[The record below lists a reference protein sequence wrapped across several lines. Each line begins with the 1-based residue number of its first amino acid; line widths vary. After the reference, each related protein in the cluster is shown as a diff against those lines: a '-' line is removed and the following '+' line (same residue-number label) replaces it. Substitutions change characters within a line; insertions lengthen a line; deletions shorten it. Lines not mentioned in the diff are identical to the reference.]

1 MAKKENPNLQL
12 YGAGVLLTHLTSL
25 VQEMSGVRRGDDI
38 EAVHRMRVATRRLRA
53 TLPLFGPSLAGK
65 RHLEWIKTARGIT
78 RALGEARD
86 SDVQIEHVSAFL
98 APLQPPYRSGAR
110 RLLLR
115 LKQQRI
121 ALQPKVLKALDKF
134 EKSGLVTEMAQ
145 KLAPFDIYRDRLDS
159 SDPIL
164 FETAN
169 QAIRGRLE
177 EFLAFDEIVHQPE
190 KIVEIHAM
198 RIAAKHLRYTL
209 ETFAPLFE
217 DGLKEFIKAL
227 RTSQDMLG
235 GIHDGDVWT
244 GTIDSFIEEERQR
257 TIAYFGTARPF
268 RRLAPGLLLYK
279 ESRRNERDA
288 TYAAF
293 VQLWEEWKAG
303 GIWES
308 LTAVLDGS
316 LAREDMNHEDTEKAE
331 EGLNHGGTEIT
342 EKTLKDSDTNHED
355 TAPLTPLGGT

>member
-53 TLPLFGPSLAGK
+53 TLPLFGPALAGK
-65 RHLEWIKTARGIT
+65 RHLEWIKMVRGIT

-98 APLQPPYRSGAR
+98 EPLQPPYRAGAR

-115 LKQQRI
+115 LRQQRLT
-121 ALQPKVLKALDKF
+121 LQPKVFKALDKF

-159 SDPIL
+159 SDPRLI
-164 FETAN
+164 EMAN

-177 EFLAFDEIVHQPE
+177 EFLAFDEIVRQPE

-244 GTIDSFIEEERQR
+244 GSIDPFIEDERQR
-257 TIAYFGTARPF
+257 TIVYFGTARPF
-268 RRLAPGLLLYK
+268 KRLAPGLLLYK
-279 ESRRNERDA
+279 EARCNERDA

-303 GIWES
+303 GLWES
-308 LTAVLDGS
+308 LTAVLDAS
-316 LAREDMNHEDTEKAE
+316 MRV
-331 EGLNHGGTEIT
+331 NHGGTEDT
-342 EKTLKDSDTNHED
+342 EKTLKDTDID
-355 TAPLTPLGGT
+355 LVGTESTEKTDFVGVGPEEPNQIND

>member
-1 MAKKENPNLQL
+1 MVKKENPNLQL
-12 YGAGVLLTHLTSL
+12 YGAGILLTHLTSL

-38 EAVHRMRVATRRLRA
+38 EAVHSMRVATRRLRA

-159 SDPIL
+159 SDPI
-164 FETAN
+164 
-169 QAIRGRLE
+169 
-177 EFLAFDEIVHQPE
+177 
-190 KIVEIHAM
+190 
-198 RIAAKHLRYTL
+198 
-209 ETFAPLFE
+209 
-217 DGLKEFIKAL
+217 
-227 RTSQDMLG
+227 
-235 GIHDGDVWT
+235 
-244 GTIDSFIEEERQR
+244 FIEIPTWQR
-257 TIAYFGTARPF
+257 RSETKHPTSND
-268 RRLAPGLLLYK
+268 RR
-279 ESRRNERDA
+279 
-288 TYAAF
+288 
-293 VQLWEEWKAG
+293 
-303 GIWES
+303 
-308 LTAVLDGS
+308 
-316 LAREDMNHEDTEKAE
+316 
-331 EGLNHGGTEIT
+331 
-342 EKTLKDSDTNHED
+342 
-355 TAPLTPLGGT
+355 